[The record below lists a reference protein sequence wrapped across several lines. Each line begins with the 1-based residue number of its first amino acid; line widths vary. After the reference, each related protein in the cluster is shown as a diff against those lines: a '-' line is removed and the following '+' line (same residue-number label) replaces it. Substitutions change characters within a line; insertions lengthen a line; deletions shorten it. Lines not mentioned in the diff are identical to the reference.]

1 MRQAHPCEHNIISK
15 HSTSQQKIISPK
27 NDVENAGVDATVE
40 EVDPSLGNA
49 RKLVSLTIRLVSA
62 ALRMFWILI
71 DHCSTIDHLR
81 GSE

>member
-15 HSTSQQKIISPK
+15 HSTFQQKIISPK

-49 RKLVSLTIRLVSA
+49 RKLVSLTI
-62 ALRMFWILI
+62 
-71 DHCSTIDHLR
+71 CTISFGCTSYVLDSNRSLFYNR
-81 GSE
+81 SFEG